1 MEEIDYENYEN
12 EVFDFG
18 NASYSI
24 IFDDGYDPNEDPD
37 FENMDVD
44 TDESVTMI
52 LMTIL
57 SLMTAPIKRQLSVV
71 EETNYRLGHAITIV
85 AEFETD
91 LSIWTRNG
99 LFRIE

>member
-12 EVFDFG
+12 EVFDFE
-18 NASYSI
+18 NASSLI

-57 SLMTAPIKRQLSVV
+57 SLMTAPIKIQLHLL
-71 EETNYRLGHAITIV
+71 Y
-85 AEFETD
+85 
-91 LSIWTRNG
+91 
-99 LFRIE
+99 LF

>member
-12 EVFDFG
+12 EVFDFK
-18 NASYSI
+18 NASYLT
-24 IFDDGYDPNEDPD
+24 IFDDGYDPNEDPY

-57 SLMTAPIKRQLSVV
+57 SFMTALIKTQLSV
-71 EETNYRLGHAITIV
+71 
-85 AEFETD
+85 
-91 LSIWTRNG
+91 
-99 LFRIE
+99 

>member
-12 EVFDFG
+12 EVFDFE
-18 NASYSI
+18 NASYLI

-57 SLMTAPIKRQLSVV
+57 SLMTAPIKIQLHLL
-71 EETNYRLGHAITIV
+71 Y
-85 AEFETD
+85 
-91 LSIWTRNG
+91 
-99 LFRIE
+99 LF